1 MKKYLRFVFIFL
13 IIITVLL
20 LISCRS
26 DKFESVETETGSV
39 NETEEPSFL
48 TYIGDEFP
56 KPVGYVNDYAD
67 LIDKNY
73 EDSILSEIKKVKEE
87 TDAEIVVITVESLDR
102 RSIEDY
108 TLELYNAW
116 HVSRYGIILLVSVDG
131 RGLRITT
138 GYDMENVITNDI
150 SKSIIDDVIIP
161 EFKESNFNE
170 GIYQGVK
177 DISGYILEYGTYNS
191 KGSED

>member
-1 MKKYLRFVFIFL
+1 MKKYLRFVSIFL

-26 DKFESVETETGSV
+26 DESESTKTETVSV
-39 NETEEPSFL
+39 NEIEEPSFL

-56 KPVGYVNDYAD
+56 KPFGYVNDYAD

-73 EDSILSEIKKVKEE
+73 EDSIFTEIKKVKEE
-87 TDAEIVVITVESLDR
+87 TDAEIVVITVESLDG

-108 TLELYNAW
+108 TLGLYNAW

-138 GYDMENVITNDI
+138 GYDMENVIT
-150 SKSIIDDVIIP
+150 DDMAENILNEVIIP
-161 EFKESNFNE
+161 KLQEGDFNE

-177 DISGYILEYGTYNS
+177 KISEYILSYGAYNS